1 MSPSNDLITYWPY
14 AYTLLIA
21 LLQIFTGIL
30 FFQERHTS
38 TWLAL
43 IGGLMG
49 APINFI
55 NLMIGLFTRSYH
67 SEPRRDW
74 ESVMNTLSYVSA
86 MGLIM
91 FASGMLWIAL
101 RRRALA
107 ARIAELEQ
115 ILAAQNSRLQ

>member
-1 MSPSNDLITYWPY
+1 MSTPDDLIIYWPF
-14 AYTLLIA
+14 AFSLLMI
-21 LLQIFTGIL
+21 LLQIPTAIL
-30 FFQERHTS
+30 FFQNRHAS

-43 IGGLMG
+43 IGSIMG
-49 APINFI
+49 SPIAFI
-55 NLMIGLFTRSYH
+55 NLTIGHITRSYH
-67 SEPRRDW
+67 SELRRDW
-74 ESVMNTLSYVSA
+74 DSVMNTLSYVSA

-101 RRRALA
+101 RRRNLS

>member
-1 MSPSNDLITYWPY
+1 MSTPDDLIIYWPL
-14 AYTLLIA
+14 AYSLLTM
-21 LLQIFTGIL
+21 LLQIPTAII
-30 FFQERHTS
+30 FFQDRHAS

-43 IGGLMG
+43 IGSLMG
-49 APINFI
+49 APIAFT
-55 NLMIGLFTRSYH
+55 NLMIGLVTQSYH
-67 SEPRRDW
+67 SEPRHDW

-101 RRRALA
+101 RRRNLS